1 MELASKRSSAFSA
14 KPDAFLACQLGFK
27 RPPVTSARRPS
38 ATWVIIF
45 DSHTQHLLHHVQH
58 VAAFREAGSALEI
71 RTPEAAAVGFSGR
84 RLTGTRAGP
93 ASPSAAALKKMP
105 RRLDAE

>member
-45 DSHTQHLLHHVQH
+45 DSHAQHLLHHVQH
-58 VAAFREAGSALEI
+58 VAAFREAG
-71 RTPEAAAVGFSGR
+71 G
-84 RLTGTRAGP
+84 
-93 ASPSAAALKKMP
+93 ASPVHAPGLRRQALP
-105 RRLDAE
+105 L